1 MFPWCCY
8 ILLQVAP
15 FSFFARK
22 LLLRGNGDISFE
34 GGELCN
40 QVPVRD
46 SYFEGAER
54 ECLRVGRCFDCV
66 GSAKIIKRIAPLS
79 EWSCSILLYYFCP
92 NRNDNKTLG
101 YNNNNKILKTWGL
114 YHVAR

>member
-40 QVPVRD
+40 RVPVRD

-54 ECLRVGRCFDCV
+54 KCLRVGRCFDCV
-66 GSAKIIKRIAPLS
+66 GSS
-79 EWSCSILLYYFCP
+79 G
-92 NRNDNKTLG
+92 NKVDRPVQRMELTDSSL
-101 YNNNNKILKTWGL
+101 
-114 YHVAR
+114 